1 MSEPELP
8 EENIAPEVDEFER
21 EKQEAL
27 AVLLGIVHGLAE
39 PDETNAAL
47 ADADP
52 ALVYFLFKYIKKHYH
67 RDHPDNEVV
76 RGRLSAVTNQYR
88 ALTRRAKTGE
98 EDPIVEW
105 FEGSYRYDEMTADE
119 FVDLVIEKLE
129 G

>member
-1 MSEPELP
+1 MSRDEHAG
-8 EENIAPEVDEFER
+8 APDGIETFER

-27 AVLLGIVHGLAE
+27 GILLGIVHGLAE

-47 ADADP
+47 DEADP
-52 ALVYFLFKYIKKHYH
+52 ALVYFLFKYIKKHFH

-88 ALTRRAKTGE
+88 GLTRRAKSGE

-105 FEGSYRYDEMTADE
+105 FEGNYRYDELGPDE
-119 FVDLVIEKLE
+119 FIDLVIEKLE